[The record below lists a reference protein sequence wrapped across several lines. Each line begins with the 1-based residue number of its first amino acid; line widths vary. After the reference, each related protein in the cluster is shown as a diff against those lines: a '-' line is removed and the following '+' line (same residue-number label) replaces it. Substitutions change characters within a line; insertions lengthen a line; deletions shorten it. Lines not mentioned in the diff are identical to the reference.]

1 MATNFPTSVDVFTN
15 PIAGDSLNSPS
26 HSAQHANANDAIEAI
41 ETYVLAQQDDIE
53 AIETYVL
60 AQQPTFRNVLIN
72 GEFNI
77 NQRAFTS
84 TTTNGAYGF
93 DRWALSTGAN
103 GTCTYSSQV
112 FAVGNVIAG
121 YEPTNYARMVTAG
134 QTLSSAYSIFE
145 QKIEDVRTLAGQTVT
160 ISFWAKA
167 STGTPKVS
175 IENTQYFGIGG
186 SPSANVLT
194 YGGQVTLSTS
204 WTRYSV
210 TYTIPSI
217 SGKTI
222 GTTANTSFTTAS
234 LWTSGGSDYNAR
246 TGSIGIQNNT
256 IEFWGIQLEKGTVAT
271 PLELLPIGTE
281 LALCQRYYY
290 QTDTAPDI
298 FGISFS
304 ANVGVFYQVFPVTMR
319 ITPAPVYPSTG
330 LTNAVDEFGV
340 ATRTPTALAAAGINT
355 NSDNFQCTGMS
366 GVTAGRP
373 LRYLGPVIAYNAEL

>member
-1 MATNFPTSVDVFTN
+1 MATNFPTSVDVLTN
-15 PIAGDSLNSPS
+15 PIASNSQNSPS
-26 HSAQHANANDAIEAI
+26 HAGQHADANDA
-41 ETYVLAQQDDIE
+41 IE

-84 TTTNGAYGF
+84 TTTSGAYGF

-112 FAVGNVIAG
+112 FAVGNAIAG
-121 YEPTNYARMVTAG
+121 YEPTNYARLVTAS

-145 QKIEDVRTLAGQTVT
+145 QKIEDVRTFAGQTVT

-167 STGTPKVS
+167 ATGTPKVS
-175 IENTQYFGIGG
+175 IENTQYFGTGG

-204 WTRYSV
+204 WARYSV
-210 TYTIPSI
+210 TYTIPSL

-256 IEFWGIQLEKGTVAT
+256 IEFWGVQLEKGTVAT

-281 LALCQRYYY
+281 LALCQRYYFRAGTNDY
-290 QTDTAPDI
+290 NVYAGLSNSAFAQSTTTIIGMVAFPVQMRIAPTAIDSSNL
-298 FGISFS
+298 GYRQSS
-304 ANVGVFYQVFPVTMR
+304 GSTVGVTSPTLDSGQTSATVGTLYATVS
-319 ITPAPVYPSTG
+319 ST
-330 LTNAVDEFGV
+330 
-340 ATRTPTALAAAGINT
+340 TANLPGFLVKN
-355 NSDNFQCTGMS
+355 NN
-366 GVTAGRP
+366 TAGF
-373 LRYLGPVIAYNAEL
+373 LGWSAEL